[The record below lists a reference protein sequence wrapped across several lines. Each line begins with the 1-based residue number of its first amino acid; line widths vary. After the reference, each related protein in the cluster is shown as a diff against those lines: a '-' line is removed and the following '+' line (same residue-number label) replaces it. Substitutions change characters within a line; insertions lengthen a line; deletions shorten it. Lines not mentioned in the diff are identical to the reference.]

1 MAANTQPNKDTIYID
16 VDDEITGIIDK
27 VRSSDGRI
35 VALVL
40 PKRATVLQSIVNMRL
55 LKRSAEQAKKQLVLI
70 TTEAG
75 LLPLAGTVGIHVA
88 DTLQSKPEIPQA
100 PSAASAAQPVE
111 ESLSLEDEPEEE
123 FTAENAGN
131 KPVGELAKK
140 AGKGGLVI
148 TSGVET
154 ESPVDTAPTTPSTT
168 GKATKKDKALKVPSF
183 DKFRVR
189 LLLAILAVIGLA
201 VLIYLALFVLP
212 KATVNIATDTQDINS
227 NIGFSLDTA
236 ASSLDLATANVPAT
250 AAQQQKTYTQQVDTT
265 GEVNNGK
272 QAKGNVTFTLTNCSH
287 SSVDIP
293 QGTGITANGLTYVT
307 QSEVTLS
314 SVQIGPNC
322 NPGGW
327 EAYYSKT
334 IPVVA
339 LKGGAD
345 YNTES
350 GTKFSLPSSISGASS
365 VDASANGKIDGG
377 TDDITQVVAQKDI
390 ENAKKQIDTKD
401 PAIENTLYQ
410 QLVQNGLFPIK
421 STYQASDPNVSSDK
435 QPGDKATTV
444 TVTIS
449 ITYTMF
455 GTNKANLLALVK
467 DDVGQQAD
475 LDKQAILDDGLS
487 KATFTIDDLS
497 DTKARISLENTAT
510 LGPKIDTVA
519 LKSQIAGK
527 KSGDAKEVIN
537 QLPGVTDVDIKLS
550 PFWVS
555 SIPKN
560 TDKIVVQVGK
570 AAANN

>member
-1 MAANTQPNKDTIYID
+1 MVANTQPNKDTIYID

-27 VRSSDGRI
+27 VRTSDGRI

-40 PKRATVLQSIVNMRL
+40 PKRAAVLQSIVNMRL

-154 ESPVDTAPTTPSTT
+154 ETPAEAASVAPSAPVKSP
-168 GKATKKDKALKVPSF
+168 KKDKALKVPSF
-183 DKFRVR
+183 DKFRLR
-189 LLLAILAVIGLA
+189 LILIALAVIGLG

-212 KATVNIATDTQDINS
+212 KATVHIATDTQDVNS
-227 NIGFSLDTA
+227 SIGFSLDTA

-272 QAKGNVTFTLTNCSH
+272 VAKGNITMTAGACSIFPPD
-287 SSVDIP
+287 SVP
-293 QGTGITANGLTYVT
+293 QGTGVSTGGRTYITQDTASFSCQNTGNG
-307 QSEVTLS
+307 
-314 SVQIGPNC
+314 
-322 NPGGW
+322 
-327 EAYYSKT
+327 YYWR
-334 IPVVA
+334 
-339 LKGGAD
+339 
-345 YNTES
+345 
-350 GTKFSLPSSISGASS
+350 SGAISIVAQSGGSAYNVDNANFS
-365 VDASANGKIDGG
+365 VNGRSDVTATGSADGG

-390 ENAKKQIDTKD
+390 DNAKKQINTKD

-421 STYQASDPNVSSDK
+421 STFQASDPNVSSDK

-455 GTNKANLLALVK
+455 GTDKNNLLALIK

-475 LDKQAILDDGLS
+475 LDKQAILDDGLDR
-487 KATFTIDDLS
+487 ATFTIDDLS

-510 LGPKIDTVA
+510 LGPKIDTDA
-519 LKSQIAGK
+519 LRSQIAGK
-527 KSGDAKEVIN
+527 KSGEAKDTIN
-537 QLPGVTDVDIKLS
+537 QLPGVTNVDIKLS

-560 TDKIVVQVGK
+560 TDKIIIQVGK
-570 AAANN
+570 AAATN